1 MSEIQPNIDHAAIEQ
16 HLDILFGKD
25 ADGFVCLR
33 GIGEKGTPREGVFRE
48 DIFLEPSRMG
58 WDKFVSS
65 IIFHATRWGQHDV
78 ATFVVPCTLK
88 ADRGTAENCH
98 TFRTLCADFDTG
110 DTDAKL
116 EWIARECGPPNLV
129 VLSGGT
135 TEEGKPKRHVYWSV
149 TPTQDVAGIV
159 SVRDAIARKA
169 GADIQFGLG
178 VESNPFGRAHQP
190 IRLAGSIHGK
200 NAVRRAVIIESETHN
215 DVQSDLSVYAQAM
228 DRATPSSW
236 ALPDSVGR
244 IPEDELLGA
253 ASPKAKDLLT
263 TDVAAGGEGAT
274 TRWSAFNGVAGHY
287 IHTARLGEMTIDEA
301 KLAAFGWMQAHMN
314 PPWPDARFNTEWQSL
329 LRHDLSSNGPFPEP
343 EKPLMEEGKGLAV
356 WAAHRWSMGDAP
368 ARQYLVDGLL
378 LAGKHHMLVSEGGAG
393 KTFLMLDLAMKV
405 ASKQPGDAWCGM
417 PINRRGAAVI
427 MTTEDDKDEIHVRL
441 ADMDPTGER
450 RKEAGDDLIILPT
463 INNGGAFALV
473 ERDPRTQE
481 ARPSRKWLEFFNL
494 LRQIPN
500 LQLVV
505 IDTLNSVLHGEEN
518 SATVTNEFI
527 RVASQVC
534 GELGACLIIPHH
546 IRKQGDEPI
555 RNAGQMLSAVRGS
568 SALPAAFRA
577 VLGIWHCSDFD
588 RRMKTMGIQ
597 AKRGHLWKMAILKA
611 NTPMLDGERTLLR
624 SETGLL
630 VDVTDRDK
638 FNDVN
643 FHERHAWLLAAITL
657 AARAGHPYSIE
668 GKNAK
673 SGLYRRRAELPELLR
688 NVGPGEFAHLV
699 DEMLLSHAIAAAAAK
714 GGKDKKWLDTPTGP
728 IADDEVGADLSS
740 GAYEP
745 PDWDTYTFDPDTR
758 EVIRKS

>member
-1 MSEIQPNIDHAAIEQ
+1 MSDLQPITDPIAIER
-16 HLDILFGKD
+16 HLELLFGQD
-25 ADGFVCLR
+25 AKGFVCLR

-48 DIFLEPSRMG
+48 DIFLEPERLG
-58 WDKFVSS
+58 WEKFVSA
-65 IIFHATRWGQHDV
+65 IVFHATRWGQHDV
-78 ATFVVPCTLK
+78 ATFIVPCTLK
-88 ADRGTAENCH
+88 ADRGTAENCD

-116 EWIARECGPPNLV
+116 DWISLEIGLPDMV

-135 TEEGKPKRHVYWSV
+135 TAEGKPKRHAYWGIEPS
-149 TPTQDVAGIV
+149 QDIAGVV

-178 VESNPFGRAHQP
+178 VDSNPFGRAHQP

-200 NAVRRAVIIESETHN
+200 EGVRKTVRIEQQISEPGCAK
-215 DVQSDLSVYAQAM
+215 LSHLASNMASAQ
-228 DRATPSSW
+228 PSQW

-253 ASPKAKDLLT
+253 TTPGSRDLLT
-263 TDVAAGGEGAT
+263 MDIAAGGEGTT

-301 KLAAFGWMQAHMN
+301 KLAAYGWMQAHMN
-314 PPWPDARFNTEWQSL
+314 PPWPESRFTTEWQSL

-343 EKPLMEEGKGLAV
+343 EKPLMEDGKGLTA
-356 WAAHRWSMGDAP
+356 WATHRWSLSKP
-368 ARQYLVDGLL
+368 PERKYLVDGLL

-405 ASKQPGDAWCGM
+405 ASRQQGDTWCGM
-417 PINRRGAAVI
+417 PINYKGAAVI
-427 MTTEDDKDEIHVRL
+427 MTTEDDKDELHIRL
-441 ADMDPTGER
+441 ADMDPNGDR
-450 RKEAGDDLIILPT
+450 RQAAGDDLIILPT

-481 ARPSRKWLEFFNL
+481 AKASRKWLEFFNL

-577 VLGIWHCSDFD
+577 VLGIWHATDFD
-588 RRMKTMGIQ
+588 RRMKTMGLQ

-611 NTPMLDGERTLLR
+611 NTPMLEGERTLLR

-657 AARAGHPYSIE
+657 AARAGHPYSLE

-673 SGLYRRRAELPELLR
+673 SGLYRRRSELPDILR

-699 DEMLLSHAIAAAAAK
+699 DEMLMSHAIVASAAK
-714 GGKDKKWLDTPTGP
+714 GGKEKKWLDVPNGP
-728 IADDEVGADLSS
+728 IAGDEAGAELSS
-740 GAYEP
+740 GAYQST
-745 PDWDTYTFDPDTR
+745 DWDRYTFDQEGK